1 MFSFNGW
8 LFENYEDAKTAILGT
23 ILDEISKE
31 KSLSGKAKDIIAGL
45 YKSVDKFKLVK
56 NALKYGTDLLRDPCT
71 ANGRSLYADAV
82 RPTVWTDIR
91 RACRQGLCG
100 AAGGA
105 RLR

>member
-56 NALKYGTDLLRDPCT
+56 KDRKST
-71 ANGRSLYADAV
+71 
-82 RPTVWTDIR
+82 
-91 RACRQGLCG
+91 
-100 AAGGA
+100 
-105 RLR
+105 RLNSSHRLTSRMPSSA

>member
-56 NALKYGTDLLRDPCT
+56 NTLKYGTDLLLT
-71 ANGRSLYADAV
+71 GGV
-82 RPTVWTDIR
+82 
-91 RACRQGLCG
+91 GLLVELSVKQI
-100 AAGGA
+100 AKKSQ
-105 RLR
+105 

>member
-56 NALKYGTDLLRDPCT
+56 NTLKYGTDLLLT
-71 ANGRSLYADAV
+71 GGVGSLVELSVKQIAKKS
-82 RPTVWTDIR
+82 
-91 RACRQGLCG
+91 Q
-100 AAGGA
+100 
-105 RLR
+105 

>member
-31 KSLSGKAKDIIAGL
+31 KSPPGKAKDIIAGL

-56 NALKYGTDLLRDPCT
+56 NTLKYGTDLLLT
-71 ANGRSLYADAV
+71 GGVGSLVELSVKQIAKKS
-82 RPTVWTDIR
+82 
-91 RACRQGLCG
+91 Q
-100 AAGGA
+100 
-105 RLR
+105 